1 MNWIIMSRP
10 NRKHKVT
17 EYVVQVIAEMHYAE
31 RIGKDPYDIR
41 KPMPKP
47 RKYWDTLHGRKK
59 ERNCLGYRLDNKP
72 PF

>member
-1 MNWIIMSRP
+1 MSRP

-17 EYVVQVIAEMHYAE
+17 EYVEQTIAEMHYAE

-41 KPMPKP
+41 KPKPKP
-47 RKYWDTLHGRKK
+47 RKHWNTLHKRAKR
-59 ERNCLGYRLDNKP
+59 RNCLGYRLDNKP